1 MRLWETESTT
11 PKVNVRALVDALAA
25 DRTALEDLSTQRFI
39 KRTIPADLFDKL
51 SSELSDKIAVTE
63 SEIERAS
70 RFGVGGPMTLQ
81 SLSAR
86 VIEFGPYADWN
97 AADPNQ
103 QRSILRSMVEQI
115 VIHPAKHLGGNVF
128 DPDRVE
134 LVWR

>member
-1 MRLWETESTT
+1 MNLSAA
-11 PKVNVRALVDALAA
+11 PLAA
-25 DRTALEDLSTQRFI
+25 DRTALEDLTTQRFI
-39 KRTIPADLFDKL
+39 KRTIPAELFDKL
-51 SSELSDKIAVTE
+51 SSELSVKIAVTE

-70 RFGVGGPMTLQ
+70 RFGVGGRMTVE

-86 VIEFGPYADWN
+86 VIHFDLYADWN

-115 VIHPAKHLGGNVF
+115 VIHPAKHRGGNVF

-134 LVWR
+134 LIWR